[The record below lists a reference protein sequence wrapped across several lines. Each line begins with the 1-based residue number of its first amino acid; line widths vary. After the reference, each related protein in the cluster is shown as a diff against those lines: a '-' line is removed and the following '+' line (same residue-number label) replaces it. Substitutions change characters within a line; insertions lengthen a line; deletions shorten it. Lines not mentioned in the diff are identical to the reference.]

1 MHVDELRRRLTQR
14 SAPAFSVYADDDAQR
29 FDDNSAKA
37 AVLVPIIGHPGG
49 LTVLFTQRTTHLKAH
64 SGQISFPG
72 GRVEPH
78 DPTPEFTALRETHEE
93 IGLAQERVEILARM
107 PEYLTRTGFRV
118 TPVVGLVAPP
128 LDLSPDPGEVAEVFE
143 VPLDYLLEPMHYK
156 REERELLGRMRGY
169 YVIQFEERRIWGV
182 TAGMLVNF
190 CCLISGARPAG

>member
-1 MHVDELRRRLTQR
+1 MRIDELRRRLTQR
-14 SAPAFSVYADDDAQR
+14 SVPAFSVYADDDAER
-29 FDDNSAKA
+29 FESNSTKA
-37 AVLVPIIGHPGG
+37 AVLVPIVSHPGAA
-49 LTVLFTQRTTHLKAH
+49 TVLFTQRTTHLKSH

-78 DPTPEFTALRETHEE
+78 DPTPEFTALRETQEE

-128 LDLSPDPGEVAEVFE
+128 LELSPDPNEVAEVFE
-143 VPLDYLLEPMHYK
+143 VPLEFLLQERNYW
-156 REERELLGRMRGY
+156 REERELLGRMRSY

-190 CCLISGARPAG
+190 CQLVSGARPGG